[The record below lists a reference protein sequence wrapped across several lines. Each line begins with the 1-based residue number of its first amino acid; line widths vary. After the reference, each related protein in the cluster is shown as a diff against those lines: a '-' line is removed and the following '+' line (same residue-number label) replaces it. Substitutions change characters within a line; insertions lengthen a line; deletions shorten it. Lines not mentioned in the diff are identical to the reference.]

1 MDCHIERCHDRV
13 GGGMFVLD
21 ESGKDPILVI
31 ESKVDG
37 HKLFLLVHYLF
48 FLRQYFCEQKPKFIV
63 TRLVTDFILGNTST
77 HIAS

>member
-48 FLRQYFCEQKPKFIV
+48 FFFAAIFL
-63 TRLVTDFILGNTST
+63 
-77 HIAS
+77 

>member
-1 MDCHIERCHDRV
+1 MEKPMDCHIERCHDRV

-48 FLRQYFCEQKPKFIV
+48 FFC
-63 TRLVTDFILGNTST
+63 GNIFVNKNPS
-77 HIAS
+77 S